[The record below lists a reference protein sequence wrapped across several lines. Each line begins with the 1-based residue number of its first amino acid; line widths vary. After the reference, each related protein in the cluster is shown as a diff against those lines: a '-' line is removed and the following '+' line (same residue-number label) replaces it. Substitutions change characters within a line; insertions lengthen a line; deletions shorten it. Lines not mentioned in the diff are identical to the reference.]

1 MDTVDLRKITDGKNL
16 TKVETDVLWYIIEH
30 MDSVLKIG
38 VRGVAKANY
47 TSTSTIMR
55 LTKKLGYSG
64 FVDMYYKLLPL
75 VDRSGSSAGL
85 KVCGKRH

>member
-38 VRGVAKANY
+38 VR
-47 TSTSTIMR
+47 
-55 LTKKLGYSG
+55 
-64 FVDMYYKLLPL
+64 D
-75 VDRSGSSAGL
+75 
-85 KVCGKRH
+85 